1 MSDREAY
8 YNTSASIPQH
18 ALVKT
23 TKSSDALISWSAE
36 ALIKHNGG
44 AWPTEDGDVVLR
56 VNASADSRYDG
67 GPSVRPGEAYYVS
80 LTNFKED
87 GIDWQIVVVQKV
99 ECKEGE
105 EVDEEKLACTPCV
118 SPAYSEGGGAGC
130 TICEADYYYN
140 KDEGECKPCPDNSVV
155 SVQSLSTTLILT
167 IIYIFT
173 LIEPAFFLTYL
184 RTQVRRRKDDAIP

>member
-36 ALIKHNGG
+36 ALIKHNEG
-44 AWPTEDGDVVLR
+44 AWPTEDLDVVLR

-67 GPSVRPGEAYYVS
+67 RPSVRPGEAYYVS

-87 GIDWQIVVVQKV
+87 GID
-99 ECKEGE
+99 
-105 EVDEEKLACTPCV
+105 
-118 SPAYSEGGGAGC
+118 
-130 TICEADYYYN
+130 
-140 KDEGECKPCPDNSVV
+140 
-155 SVQSLSTTLILT
+155 
-167 IIYIFT
+167 
-173 LIEPAFFLTYL
+173 
-184 RTQVRRRKDDAIP
+184 